1 MMTDKKDTPDNV
13 IIFPKIPKQRNIKT
27 EQLDAKRQE
36 MLRQTHNKIFVNA
49 IAEEI
54 QETIL
59 LRLKDELV
67 GKLTNPTFIKD
78 YKMLSEALHSLL
90 YRQVHMKHKLQDR
103 VDKAI
108 TTKGKGKDLYAITID
123 YDKF

>member
-1 MMTDKKDTPDNV
+1 MLAKDKNKDNI
-13 IIFPKIPKQRNIKT
+13 IIFPKIPKQRNTK
-27 EQLDAKRQE
+27 EQALDAKRQE

-49 IAEEI
+49 IAEEL

-67 GKLTNPTFIKD
+67 GKLTNPTFLKD

-90 YRQVHMKHKLQDR
+90 YRQVHMKHKLQER

>member
-1 MMTDKKDTPDNV
+1 MLAKDKNKDNI
-13 IIFPKIPKQRNIKT
+13 IIFPKIPKQRNKKA
-27 EQLDAKRQE
+27 EELDAKRQE

-49 IAEEI
+49 IAEEL

-67 GKLTNPTFIKD
+67 GKLTNTTFLKD

>member
-1 MMTDKKDTPDNV
+1 MLAKDKNKDNI
-13 IIFPKIPKQRNIKT
+13 IIFPKIPKQRNKKA
-27 EQLDAKRQE
+27 EELDAKRQE

-49 IAEEI
+49 IAEEL

-67 GKLTNPTFIKD
+67 GKLTNPTFLKD

-108 TTKGKGKDLYAITID
+108 TTRGKGKDLYAITID

>member
-1 MMTDKKDTPDNV
+1 VLAKDKNKDNI
-13 IIFPKIPKQRNIKT
+13 IIFPKIPKQRNKKA
-27 EQLDAKRQE
+27 EELDAKRQE

-49 IAEEI
+49 IAEEL

-67 GKLTNPTFIKD
+67 GKLTNPTFLKD

>member
-1 MMTDKKDTPDNV
+1 
-13 IIFPKIPKQRNIKT
+13 
-27 EQLDAKRQE
+27 

-59 LRLKDELV
+59 LRLKDE
-67 GKLTNPTFIKD
+67 GFNLTTPTFIKD

>member
-1 MMTDKKDTPDNV
+1 
-13 IIFPKIPKQRNIKT
+13 
-27 EQLDAKRQE
+27 

-49 IAEEI
+49 IAEEL

-67 GKLTNPTFIKD
+67 GKLTNPTFLKD

>member
-1 MMTDKKDTPDNV
+1 MLAKDKDKDNV
-13 IIFPKIPKQRNIKT
+13 IIFPKIPKQRNTK
-27 EQLDAKRQE
+27 EQALDAKRQE

-54 QETIL
+54 QENNL
-59 LRLKDELV
+59 MRFKDE
-67 GKLTNPTFIKD
+67 GFNLTNATFLKD

-90 YRQVHMKHKLQDR
+90 YRQVHMKHKLQER

>member
-1 MMTDKKDTPDNV
+1 MLAKDKDKDNV
-13 IIFPKIPKQRNIKT
+13 IIFPKIPKQRNTKA
-27 EQLDAKRQE
+27 EELDAKRQE

-54 QETIL
+54 QENNL
-59 LRLKDELV
+59 MRFKDE
-67 GKLTNPTFIKD
+67 GFNLTNATFLKD

-90 YRQVHMKHKLQDR
+90 YRQVHMGHQLQKR

-108 TTKGKGKDLYAITID
+108 TTRGKGKDLYAITID

>member
-1 MMTDKKDTPDNV
+1 MLAKDKNKDNI
-13 IIFPKIPKQRNIKT
+13 IIFPKIPKQRNTKA
-27 EQLDAKRQE
+27 EELDAKRQE

-49 IAEEI
+49 IAEEL

-67 GKLTNPTFIKD
+67 GKLTNPTFLKD

-90 YRQVHMKHKLQDR
+90 YRQVHMKHKLQER

>member
-1 MMTDKKDTPDNV
+1 MLAKDKNKDNI
-13 IIFPKIPKQRNIKT
+13 IIFPKIPKQRNKKA
-27 EQLDAKRQE
+27 EELDAKRQE

-49 IAEEI
+49 IAEEL

-67 GKLTNPTFIKD
+67 GKLTNPTFLKD

>member
-1 MMTDKKDTPDNV
+1 MTKESDKDNI
-13 IIFPKIPKQRNIKT
+13 IIFPKIPKQRNPKT

-36 MLRQTHNKIFVNA
+36 IFRQTHNKIFVQA

-54 QETIL
+54 QESNL
-59 LRLKDELV
+59 LRFKDE
-67 GKLTNPTFIKD
+67 GFNLTNPTFLKD
-78 YKMLSEALHSLL
+78 YKMLSEALNSLL
-90 YRQVHMKHKLQDR
+90 YRQVHMGHHLQKR

>member
-1 MMTDKKDTPDNV
+1 MLAKDKNKDNI
-13 IIFPKIPKQRNIKT
+13 IIFPKIPKQRNTKA
-27 EQLDAKRQE
+27 EELDAKRQE

-49 IAEEI
+49 IAEEL

-67 GKLTNPTFIKD
+67 GKLTNTTFLKD

>member
-1 MMTDKKDTPDNV
+1 MLAKDKNKDNI
-13 IIFPKIPKQRNIKT
+13 IIFPKIPKQRNKKA
-27 EQLDAKRQE
+27 EELDAKRQE

-49 IAEEI
+49 IAEEL

-67 GKLTNPTFIKD
+67 GKLTNPTFLKD

-90 YRQVHMKHKLQDR
+90 YRQVHMKHKLQER

>member
-1 MMTDKKDTPDNV
+1 MLAKDKNKDNI
-13 IIFPKIPKQRNIKT
+13 IIFPKIPKQRNTKA
-27 EQLDAKRQE
+27 EELDAKRQE

-54 QETIL
+54 QENNLI
-59 LRLKDELV
+59 RFKDE
-67 GKLTNPTFIKD
+67 GFNLTNATFLKD

-90 YRQVHMKHKLQDR
+90 YRQVHMKHKLQER

>member
-1 MMTDKKDTPDNV
+1 VLAKDKNKDNI
-13 IIFPKIPKQRNIKT
+13 IIFPKIPKQRNKKA
-27 EQLDAKRQE
+27 EELDAKRQE

-49 IAEEI
+49 IAEEL

-67 GKLTNPTFIKD
+67 GKLTNPTFLKD

-108 TTKGKGKDLYAITID
+108 TTRGKGKDLYAITID

>member
-1 MMTDKKDTPDNV
+1 MLAKDKDKDNI

-59 LRLKDELV
+59 LRLKDE
-67 GKLTNPTFIKD
+67 GFNLTTPTFIKD